1 MGVPQ
6 ATSLLYWL
14 SHCGKRGG
22 KRGGKPAPP
31 EKNRAGST
39 RIQTTKTVSLN
50 MMSPSVA
57 HPERFGLRRAVFAA
71 LVLATMT
78 AAFGAFAWLIGR
90 DGYTAL
96 DWLML
101 GCLALTLPWTIIGF
115 WNALIGLFILHTKPD
130 PAGYVTPMLR
140 DGDLDLPLRGRTA
153 LLMAVHDEDPD
164 AVFRHLRATVES
176 LDRAGSGQAFDVY
189 VLSDTCD
196 PAIAA
201 EEEQLFR
208 AWRRVDPAPSRLF
221 YRRRTVNTDHKTGN
235 IWEWLDRRG
244 AEYAY
249 FVTLDADSLMSGRLL
264 TRLVRIMDQN
274 PGVGILQTLI
284 VGLPSSSAFARIFQ
298 FGMRHGMRSYTTG
311 SAWWLG
317 DAGPYWGHNALIRTD
332 AFTRHCRLPHLPGE
346 PPSGGLI
353 LSHDMVEAALMRR
366 AGYEVRVIP
375 EEGGSFE
382 VNPPTLPEFL
392 RRDLRWC
399 QGNMQYWRLLP
410 VGGFRA
416 MGRLQLALAILM
428 YMAGPA
434 WLGFML
440 AGLAKAVSIGF
451 GFDWGTGGEG
461 AAEAVWSETMV
472 LLGIGL
478 FAIMMTV
485 NLTPKLAGLID
496 VALRPEARRAYGGG
510 RVLAASAVAEFF
522 FALVIGP
529 AMAVAQTIFIAGL
542 PFGRMVRWEPQRRA
556 DHSVAFADAARG
568 LWPQCVL
575 GMVMLTGFAL
585 AMPSVLPWTLPVVG
599 GLLLAIPFAWLTAR
613 PSLGRALTRQGL
625 CAVPEERDAPLTVQ
639 LAGYRPRADGTG
651 RVLLPDVDP
660 QLVDAAIERA

>member
-1 MGVPQ
+1 
-6 ATSLLYWL
+6 
-14 SHCGKRGG
+14 
-22 KRGGKPAPP
+22 
-31 EKNRAGST
+31 
-39 RIQTTKTVSLN
+39 
-50 MMSPSVA
+50 MMSLPAVRT
-57 HPERFGLRRAVFAA
+57 ERFALRRTVFFV
-71 LVLATMT
+71 LVLATMG
-78 AAFGAFAWLIGR
+78 GALGGFARLIGG
-90 DGYTAL
+90 DGYGVL
-96 DWLML
+96 EWLML

-115 WNALIGLFILHTKPD
+115 WNAVIGLSILHIRRD

-140 DGDLDLPLRGRTA
+140 DGDEERPLRGRTA
-153 LLMAVHDEDPD
+153 LLMAIHDEDPD

-176 LDRAGSGQAFDVY
+176 LDRAGSGEAFDVF
-189 VLSDTCD
+189 VLSDTRD
-196 PAIAA
+196 AVIAA
-201 EEEQLFR
+201 DEERLFE
-208 AWRRVDPAPSRLF
+208 AWRRVDHAPERLR

-235 IWEWLDRRG
+235 IWAWLDQHG
-244 AEYAY
+244 ADYDY

-274 PGVGILQTLI
+274 PGLGILQTLI
-284 VGLPSSSAFARIFQ
+284 VGLPSASAFARIFQ
-298 FGMRHGMRSYTTG
+298 FGMRHGMRAYTTG

-317 DAGPYWGHNALIRTD
+317 DAGPYWGHNALIRTA
-332 AFTRHCRLPHLPGE
+332 AFIRHCRLPHLPGK
-346 PPSGGLI
+346 PPLGGLI

-382 VNPPTLPEFL
+382 VNPPTLPEFI

-428 YMAGPA
+428 YLAGPA

-440 AGLAKAVSIGF
+440 AGLVKAMSVGLGGS
-451 GFDWGTGGEG
+451 WGWGAADEL
-461 AAEAVWSETMV
+461 AAEAIWSETMV
-472 LLGIGL
+472 ALGIGL

-485 NLTPKLAGLID
+485 NLTPKLAGLVD

-510 RVLAASAVAEFF
+510 RALATSAVAEFF

-556 DHSVAFADAARG
+556 DHSVTFTDAVRG
-568 LWPQCVL
+568 LWPQCLL
-575 GMVMLTGFAL
+575 GLVMLVGFAV

-599 GLLLAIPFAWLTAR
+599 GLVLAIPFAWLTAR
-613 PSLGRALTRQGL
+613 PSLGRTLTRHGL
-625 CAVPEERDAPLTVQ
+625 CAVPEEREAPLTVQ

>member
-1 MGVPQ
+1 M
-6 ATSLLYWL
+6 TS
-14 SHCGKRGG
+14 S
-22 KRGGKPAPP
+22 PAA
-31 EKNRAGST
+31 R
-39 RIQTTKTVSLN
+39 
-50 MMSPSVA
+50 
-57 HPERFGLRRAVFAA
+57 PERFGLRRTIFAL
-71 LVLATMT
+71 LVLSTMA

-90 DGYTAL
+90 GGYTAL

-115 WNALIGLFILHTKPD
+115 WNAVIGLFILHTKRD

-140 DGDLDLPLRGRTA
+140 DGDAERPLHGRTA
-153 LLMAVHDEDPD
+153 LLMAVHDENPD

-176 LDRAGSGQAFDVY
+176 LDRAGSGAAFDVF
-189 VLSDTCD
+189 VLSDTRD
-196 PAIAA
+196 QAIAA
-201 EEEQLFR
+201 EEEQLFE
-208 AWRRVDPAPSRLF
+208 AWRRVDLAPERLR
-221 YRRRTVNTDHKTGN
+221 YRRRAVNTDHKTGN
-235 IWEWLDRRG
+235 IWEWLGQHGKD
-244 AEYAY
+244 YAY

-274 PGVGILQTLI
+274 PGLGILQTLI
-284 VGLPSSSAFARIFQ
+284 VGLPSASAFARIFQ

-332 AFTRHCRLPHLPGE
+332 AFIRHCRLPHLPGK
-346 PPSGGLI
+346 PPLGGLI
-353 LSHDMVEAALMRR
+353 LSHDQVEAALMRR

-382 VNPPTLPEFL
+382 VNPPTLPEFI

-416 MGRLQLALAILM
+416 MGRLQLALAVLM
-428 YMAGPA
+428 YLAGPA

-440 AGLAKAVSIGF
+440 AGLAKAMSIGLA
-451 GFDWGTGGEG
+451 GGWSSG
-461 AAEAVWSETMV
+461 AQAELGDAAIWSDAVVT
-472 LLGIGL
+472 LGIGL

-510 RVLAASAVAEFF
+510 RVLATSAVAEFF

-542 PFGRMVRWEPQRRA
+542 PFGRMVRWEPQRRD
-556 DHSVAFADAARG
+556 DHSVAFSDAVRG
-568 LWPQCVL
+568 LWPQCLL
-575 GMVMLTGFAL
+575 GLVMLIGFAV

-613 PSLGRALTRQGL
+613 PSLGRALTRLGL
-625 CAVPEERDAPLTVQ
+625 CAVPEEREAPLTVQ

-651 RVLLPDVDP
+651 RVLLPEVDP
-660 QLVDAAIERA
+660 RLVDAVIERA

>member
-1 MGVPQ
+1 MM
-6 ATSLLYWL
+6 
-14 SHCGKRGG
+14 R
-22 KRGGKPAPP
+22 PP
-31 EKNRAGST
+31 VARA
-39 RIQTTKTVSLN
+39 
-50 MMSPSVA
+50 
-57 HPERFGLRRAVFAA
+57 ERFGLRRTVFATLVLTTMGAVFA
-71 LVLATMT
+71 
-78 AAFGAFAWLIGR
+78 AFAWLIGR
-90 DGYTAL
+90 DGLGVL

-101 GCLALTLPWTIIGF
+101 ACLGLTLPWTIIGF
-115 WNALIGLFILHTKPD
+115 WNAVIGLAILHLERD

-140 DGDLDLPLRGRTA
+140 DGDAERPLRGRTA
-153 LLMAVHDEDPD
+153 LLMAVHDEDPE

-176 LDRAGSGQAFDVY
+176 LDRAGSGDAFDVF
-189 VLSDTCD
+189 VLSDTQD

-201 EEEQLFR
+201 DEERLFD
-208 AWRRVDPAPSRLF
+208 AWRRVDHAPERLG
-221 YRRRTVNTDHKTGN
+221 YRRRAVNTDHKTGN
-235 IWEWLDRRG
+235 IWEWLDRSG
-244 AEYAY
+244 ADYAY

-284 VGLPSSSAFARIFQ
+284 VGLPSASAFARLFQ

-317 DAGPYWGHNALIRTD
+317 DAGPYWGHNALIRTA
-332 AFTRHCRLPHLPGE
+332 AFMRHCRLPHLPGK
-346 PPSGGLI
+346 PPLGGLI

-382 VNPPTLPEFL
+382 VNPTTLPEFI

-416 MGRLQLALAILM
+416 MGRLQLALAVLM
-428 YMAGPA
+428 YLSGPA

-440 AGLAKAVSIGF
+440 AGLGKALSIGAA
-451 GFDWGTGGEG
+451 GDWGWGGQAEVG
-461 AAEAVWSETMV
+461 DLVAEAVWSETMV
-472 LLGIGL
+472 AMAIGL
-478 FAIMMTV
+478 FVIMMTV

-510 RVLAASAVAEFF
+510 RVLATSAVAEFC

-556 DHSVAFADAARG
+556 DHSVTFTDAVRG
-568 LWPQCVL
+568 LWPQCLL
-575 GMVMLTGFAL
+575 GLIMLIGFAV

-613 PSLGRALTRQGL
+613 PSLGRALTRLGL
-625 CAVPEERDAPLTVQ
+625 CAVPEEREAPMTVQ

-651 RVLLPDVDP
+651 RVLLPEVDP
-660 QLVDAAIERA
+660 RLVDPRLIDTAIERA

>member
-1 MGVPQ
+1 MM
-6 ATSLLYWL
+6 
-14 SHCGKRGG
+14 R
-22 KRGGKPAPP
+22 PP
-31 EKNRAGST
+31 
-39 RIQTTKTVSLN
+39 
-50 MMSPSVA
+50 VA
-57 HPERFGLRRAVFAA
+57 RVERFGLRRIVFAV
-71 LVLATMT
+71 LVLATMA
-78 AAFGAFAWLIGR
+78 AAFGSFAWLIGR
-90 DGYTAL
+90 DGYGVL
-96 DWLML
+96 DWVML

-115 WNALIGLFILHTKPD
+115 WNAVIGLLILHTRRD

-140 DGDLDLPLRGRTA
+140 DGDSDQPLRGRTA
-153 LLMAVHDEDPD
+153 LLMAVHAEDPE

-176 LDRAGSGQAFDVY
+176 LDRAGSGEAFDVF
-189 VLSDTCD
+189 VLSDTRD
-196 PAIAA
+196 ASIAA
-201 EEEQLFR
+201 EEERLFD
-208 AWRRVDPAPSRLF
+208 AWRRVDPAPERLR
-221 YRRRTVNTDHKTGN
+221 YRRRAVNTDHKTGN
-235 IWEWLDRRG
+235 IWDWLDRHG
-244 AEYAY
+244 GDYDY

-264 TRLVRIMDQN
+264 TRLVRIMDRN
-274 PGVGILQTLI
+274 PGLGILQTLI

-317 DAGPYWGHNALIRTD
+317 DAGPYWGHNALIRTE
-332 AFTRHCRLPHLPGE
+332 AFRRHCRLPHLPGS
-346 PPSGGLI
+346 PPLGGLI

-382 VNPPTLPEFL
+382 VNPPTLPEFI

-399 QGNMQYWRLLP
+399 QGNMQYLRLLP
-410 VGGFRA
+410 VGGLRA
-416 MGRLQLALAILM
+416 MGRLQLALAVLM
-428 YMAGPA
+428 YTAGPA

-440 AGLAKAVSIGF
+440 AGLAKAMSLGF
-451 GFDWGTGGEG
+451 GWG
-461 AAEAVWSETMV
+461 AAGEVATDEIWSETMV

-510 RVLAASAVAEFF
+510 RVLAVSAVAEFC

-542 PFGRMVRWEPQRRA
+542 PFGRTVRWEPQRRA
-556 DHSVAFADAARG
+556 DHSVAFGDALRG
-568 LWPQCVL
+568 LWPQCLL
-575 GMVMLTGFAL
+575 GLVMLTGFAL

-613 PSLGRALTRQGL
+613 PALGRALTRLGL
-625 CAVPEERDAPLTVQ
+625 CAVPEEREAPLTVQ

-651 RVLLPDVDP
+651 RVLLPEVDP
-660 QLVDAAIERA
+660 QLVDAATERA